1 MKKLLLIPLVLAF
14 VACSTNNAPE
24 LPGVFS
30 VGRNWKVQFSPGVL
44 KYKASTNTWR
54 FADSQL
60 DVIGEG
66 NMNISSTYNGWIDLF
81 GYGCTGYNDKFPW
94 QYSDNPADY
103 APSRTEGITC
113 SEYDWGTYCDI
124 QNGGEKGSWH
134 LMNSGNWYYLL
145 QKRPN
150 AYNLATFLYIEDM
163 YGLVIFPD
171 DWQNTTDIVIC
182 FPESPSDD
190 RFENGI
196 YGSIELIEKNHFS
209 KNQWKKLEK
218 TGAVFLPA
226 VGWRIGQNMSYHTD
240 GTQGPRGYRETSYY
254 WCGNITFEGAEPWTL
269 KVEYRA
275 ALYQETSYF
284 AKGKGGELSYANR
297 GFFVRLVKDV
307 K

>member
-1 MKKLLLIPLVLAF
+1 MKKLLLIPLALAF

-145 QKRPN
+145 EKRPN
-150 AYNLATFLYIEDM
+150 ANNLVTFIYVNDAP
-163 YGLVIFPD
+163 GLVIFPD
-171 DWQNTTDIVIC
+171 EWENTTGISVGFNPDGIATYNKDIV
-182 FPESPSDD
+182 E
-190 RFENGI
+190 G
-196 YGSIELIEKNHFS
+196 NHFS